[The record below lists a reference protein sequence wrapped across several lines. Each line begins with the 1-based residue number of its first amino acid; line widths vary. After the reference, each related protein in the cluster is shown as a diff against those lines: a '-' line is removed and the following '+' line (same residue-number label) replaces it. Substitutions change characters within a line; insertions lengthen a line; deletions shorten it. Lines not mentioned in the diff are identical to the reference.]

1 MIQPATA
8 LRTTAP
14 GLAVAGAAP
23 GDGAAFGLSMLAI
36 GADLVPAT
44 APDVEPAAG
53 TPTVSGK
60 ALPVLPTIAG
70 GADPALDW
78 LAAVHLPLPA
88 DMPAPAAQP
97 APSPAGAAA
106 PTATALLT
114 PAAPIRAPS
123 TPAIDTDAPGLPSRP
138 ATPLATIRST
148 ASAAAMAK
156 AAIASPVDAHA
167 ASDTDAIQE
176 PRPAPREETK
186 ADRAPRT
193 VQRKALPPRTSGGP
207 ASSEPAA
214 EESDA
219 TAESVSDHG
228 DPIPD
233 LPPAAAEPS
242 RPQSPEPDTGTTT
255 ATVKPRAASRQ
266 AAVTPNGEAGRSR
279 RGGPAAQPV
288 GLPDTPSRHAAPK
301 AGTEAGHIPSEAI
314 QPDPAATPVA
324 LVPPSP
330 AALAPR
336 AADPAASAARGD
348 VAVPDGAG
356 RASTP
361 LAAASPVDRPA
372 ATAGSGNA
380 ARAEAA
386 ADKEAQGGR
395 RDASDLRTT
404 VDATASYAASVAV
417 QSAPSIDSA
426 TPDMAAPVQEN
437 VAQGIATAHP
447 IPQPAPT
454 SAATPTPATVPPAVA
469 TTATATT
476 AIPAKTSAPATIAGP
491 ATSAAVPSVPAAMP
505 SPATSAAVRG
515 KPPASPHRGD
525 SVIDAQRATPVAA
538 PSTNIPAQV
547 TTAAKAAMP
556 APAPLAAQADTPPTA
571 RAAPAGT
578 RPAASV
584 DSSIAAE
591 ASAPSAGSTPK
602 PRRAMF
608 TREVAGT
615 PAQAVA
621 LAPSAAPAARP
632 SAGVT
637 APAAQV
643 FGAAIHAAQRQEDGQ
658 AAPPAAFATP
668 LATPVQQASAPIAT
682 DARPTLDM
690 RQERWPNAMID
701 HIETLRDAADASST
715 RIRLVP
721 DALGTIDIA
730 LRKDGDTL
738 HVHFAADQAST
749 RALLQDAQ
757 PQLVQAAEQR
767 GIRLSETQVAAGGN
781 AAGGQTDDRPRGQPE
796 QPRGSA
802 EPTRGSAMPSGEGQ
816 QQSRQQARRTPDAP
830 LPNRTPRDRGSDE
843 AEAASGRLA

>member
-1 MIQPATA
+1 MIQPAAA

-44 APDVEPAAG
+44 APAAEPAAG

-70 GADPALDW
+70 GVDPALDW
-78 LAAVHLPLPA
+78 LAAVHLPVPAPMAPA
-88 DMPAPAAQP
+88 DMPVPP

-106 PTATALLT
+106 PTTTARLT
-114 PAAPIRAPS
+114 AAAPISAPS
-123 TPAIDTDAPGLPSRP
+123 APAIDTGAPGLPSRP
-138 ATPLATIRST
+138 AVPLAAIRST
-148 ASAAAMAK
+148 ASAAAMVT
-156 AAIASPVDAHA
+156 AALASPLDANA

-176 PRPAPREETK
+176 PRPAPRQEIK
-186 ADRAPRT
+186 ADLPMRIA
-193 VQRKALPPRTSGGP
+193 QRKALPPRTSGGP

-214 EESDA
+214 DESDV
-219 TAESVSDHG
+219 TAESVSDRG
-228 DPIPD
+228 DPVPD
-233 LPPAAAEPS
+233 PPPAAAEPS
-242 RPQSPEPDTGTTT
+242 RPPSSEPDTGTTT
-255 ATVKPRAASRQ
+255 APVTPRAASRQ

-279 RGGPAAQPV
+279 RGGPAAQPPA
-288 GLPDTPSRHAAPK
+288 GLPDTPSRQAAPK
-301 AGTEAGHIPSEAI
+301 AGAEAGHILSEAI
-314 QPDPAATPVA
+314 QPDPAATPIA
-324 LVPPSP
+324 PVPPSP

-348 VAVPDGAG
+348 VAVPNGAG

-386 ADKEAQGGR
+386 ADKEVQGGG

-404 VDATASYAASVAV
+404 VDATAPAAASVAV
-417 QSAPSIDSA
+417 PSAPSIDMA
-426 TPDMAAPVQEN
+426 TPDMAPPEAARGTAALVQEN
-437 VAQGIATAHP
+437 VAQGSATNHP
-447 IPQPAPT
+447 TSQPTPT
-454 SAATPTPATVPPAVA
+454 SAATPATAPP
-469 TTATATT
+469 ATATT
-476 AIPAKTSAPATIAGP
+476 TVPAAN
-491 ATSAAVPSVPAAMP
+491 PSVPGIMP

-515 KPPASPHRGD
+515 KPPASPRRGD

-538 PSTNIPAQV
+538 PSTGVPAQV

-578 RPAASV
+578 SPAASV

-591 ASAPSAGSTPK
+591 ASAPSAGSTTE

-608 TREVAGT
+608 TREVAGP

-643 FGAAIHAAQRQEDGQ
+643 FGAAIHAAQRQEDG
-658 AAPPAAFATP
+658 PAALPAAIATP
-668 LATPVQQASAPIAT
+668 LATPVQQATAPIAA

-767 GIRLSETQVAAGGN
+767 GIRLSETQVTAGGN

-802 EPTRGSAMPSGEGQ
+802 EPTRGSAMQSGEGQ

-843 AEAASGRLA
+843 AEAGSGRLA

>member
-1 MIQPATA
+1 M
-8 LRTTAP
+8 
-14 GLAVAGAAP
+14 
-23 GDGAAFGLSMLAI
+23 
-36 GADLVPAT
+36 
-44 APDVEPAAG
+44 
-53 TPTVSGK
+53 
-60 ALPVLPTIAG
+60 
-70 GADPALDW
+70 
-78 LAAVHLPLPA
+78 
-88 DMPAPAAQP
+88 
-97 APSPAGAAA
+97 
-106 PTATALLT
+106 
-114 PAAPIRAPS
+114 
-123 TPAIDTDAPGLPSRP
+123 
-138 ATPLATIRST
+138 
-148 ASAAAMAK
+148 
-156 AAIASPVDAHA
+156 ASPVDANA
-167 ASDTDAIQE
+167 ASDADAIQD
-176 PRPAPREETK
+176 PRPASGQETK
-186 ADRAPRT
+186 ADLPAADRATRT
-193 VQRKALPPRTSGGP
+193 AQRKAVRTSGGP
-207 ASSEPAA
+207 SEPAA

-219 TAESVSDHG
+219 TAESESDRG
-228 DPIPD
+228 DPIAD

-242 RPQSPEPDTGTTT
+242 RPPSPEPDTGTTT
-255 ATVKPRAASRQ
+255 APVTPRAASRQ
-266 AAVTPNGEAGRSR
+266 AAVAPNGDAGRSR
-279 RGGPAAQPV
+279 RGGPAALPPV
-288 GLPDTPSRHAAPK
+288 DLPDTPSRQAAPK
-301 AGTEAGHIPSEAI
+301 AGAEAGHISSEAI

-324 LVPPSP
+324 PVPPS
-330 AALAPR
+330 LAPR
-336 AADPAASAARGD
+336 AADPAASAARAD

-361 LAAASPVDRPA
+361 LAAASPVDHPA

-380 ARAEAA
+380 ARAEAP
-386 ADKEAQGGR
+386 ADKQAQAGR

-404 VDATASYAASVAV
+404 VDATAPAAAPVAV
-417 QSAPSIDSA
+417 PSAPSIDSP
-426 TPDMAAPVQEN
+426 TPDMAAPEAARGTAAPVQEN
-437 VAQGIATAHP
+437 VAQGIATAP
-447 IPQPAPT
+447 QTPQPAPP
-454 SAATPTPATVPPAVA
+454 SAATPMAATVPPAA
-469 TTATATT
+469 ATT
-476 AIPAKTSAPATIAGP
+476 AIPATVA
-491 ATSAAVPSVPAAMP
+491 

-515 KPPASPHRGD
+515 KPPASPRRGD

-538 PSTNIPAQV
+538 PSTDMPAEV

-556 APAPLAAQADTPPTA
+556 APAPLTA
-571 RAAPAGT
+571 RAAPAGPN
-578 RPAASV
+578 PAASV

-591 ASAPSAGSTPK
+591 ASAPSAGSAPELRRAMVTREVAGTPAQAVAPAPLTAQADTPPTARAAPAGTSPAASVDSSVAAEAGAPSAGSTPE

-621 LAPSAAPAARP
+621 LAPSTAPAARP

-643 FGAAIHAAQRQEDGQ
+643 FGAAIHAAQRQEDGP
-658 AAPPAAFATP
+658 AALPAAFATP
-668 LATPVQQASAPIAT
+668 LATPVQQAAAPIAT

-767 GIRLSETQVAAGGN
+767 GIRLSETQVTAGGN
-781 AAGGQTDDRPRGQPE
+781 ASGGQTDDRPRGQPE

-802 EPTRGSAMPSGEGQ
+802 EPTRGSAMQSGEGQ
-816 QQSRQQARRTPDAP
+816 QQSRQQARRAPDAP
-830 LPNRTPRDRGSDE
+830 LPNRAPRDRGSDE